1 MQLSLLYNNNPSH
14 STTRPFHFMSYHYDN
29 TGQEMFDRQLGYMS
43 KAVRFL
49 FQAFLLSPI
58 LITGMFMAVVVLQY
72 GLGMKESPSLFLL
85 FTAGFSYLIYCLVF
99 FLKGLMLALK
109 SNGRTFWVLL
119 YVLCIGITCIL
130 PFFFVYQLFSS
141 FSVKNPQSEQELMI
155 WGLAVGGVVAYLA
168 YQKYKFLT
176 DIAPRS
182 VFWAYNAGFKVGR
195 SGIDSPNEDVAD
207 ISQDQIV

>member
-1 MQLSLLYNNNPSH
+1 MAGSLLTTIHPPY
-14 STTRPFHFMSYHYDN
+14 STTKPFHPMSYHYDN

-43 KAVRFL
+43 KAVKFL
-49 FQAFLLSPI
+49 FQAFLLSPV
-58 LITGMFMAVVVLQY
+58 LIAGMFVAVIVIQYVL
-72 GLGMKESPSLFLL
+72 GIKDSPSLFFL

-109 SNGRTFWVLL
+109 SNGRPFWVLL

-130 PFFFVYQLFSS
+130 PFFFIYQLFSS
-141 FSVKNPQSEQELMI
+141 FSEKNPQSEQELMI
-155 WGLAVGGVVAYLA
+155 WGVALGGLVSYLA

-182 VFWAYNAGFKVGR
+182 VFWAYNAGFKAGR
-195 SGIDSPNEDVAD
+195 SINPN
-207 ISQDQIV
+207 I